1 MSSKNIT
8 MEERIET
15 AIRNTQDLYLSDTL
29 PWVVGYSGGKDST
42 ATLQLIWKA
51 ISALPAD
58 RRSKPIH
65 VISTDTLVE
74 NPVVAIWVTNS
85 LMAMQKAAQEQ
96 QMPVIPHR
104 LTPKLEDRFW
114 VNLIGKGYPAP
125 RPLFRW
131 CTSRLKINASNTFI
145 TELANNQGEAIL
157 VLGSRKAESQARDK
171 VLSRYQNSTR
181 ELLSRNAET
190 NLDRVWVY
198 TPVSTWTSDDVWEYL
213 IENENPWNYDNIELF
228 HIYRGAT
235 PDAECPLVVDKS
247 TPSCGDSRF
256 GCFVCTMVSEDKSM
270 QAMIQNDEDRRWMM
284 PLLNFRNEFLKTEG
298 DRDLREFTKMDG
310 SLQLQFIALRSGG
323 RATPSSRPGKVVDE
337 KVVKRLT
344 TTSIDEEGY
353 PLPNRKVLVL
363 ETRVLESDGEKRE
376 TTYKVEKIATLVHG
390 PYTQK
395 YRETMLEELLRAQE
409 TIRGNLPESVS
420 EFSIITPEELEEI
433 RRIWVLQKREFEDSV
448 PDIYLR
454 ATERA
459 YPSPE
464 LDETTPFRPDDI
476 RLLRDVCM
484 EMAIDSPQ
492 SRPFDSKQMLFN
504 VLREQ
509 LGIQHGY
516 RGAIRRVGL
525 HRELENVLEMR
536 SFDSEDQ
543 ALDFALQRKAGGN
556 ELMYEMRDAAD
567 VFTYIPE
574 KQPVQEQEA

>member
-1 MSSKNIT
+1 MSKKNIT
-8 MEERIET
+8 MEDRIET
-15 AIRNTQDLYLSDTL
+15 ALRNTQDLYLSDTL

-51 ISALPAD
+51 ISALPVAK
-58 RRSKPIH
+58 RSKPIH

-85 LMAMQKAAQEQ
+85 LVAMQKAAQEQ
-96 QMPVIPHR
+96 EMPIIPHR

-114 VNLIGKGYPAP
+114 VNLIGRGYPAP

-157 VLGSRKAESQARDK
+157 VLGSRKAESSARDK
-171 VLSRYQNSTR
+171 VLAKYENSTR
-181 ELLSRNAET
+181 ELLSRNADA

-284 PLLNFRNEFLKTEG
+284 PLLDFRNEYLKTDG
-298 DRDLREFTKMDG
+298 DRGFREFTKMGG
-310 SLQLQFIALRSGG
+310 SLQLQFLNVKSGG
-323 RATPSSRPGKVVDE
+323 RSAPSRPGKVVSE

-344 TTSIDEEGY
+344 ATSADEEGY
-353 PLPNRKVLVL
+353 PMPNRRVLVL
-363 ETRVLESDGEKRE
+363 ETRVVEVDGNKRE
-376 TTYKVEKIATLVHG
+376 TTYKIEKIATLVHG
-390 PYTQK
+390 PYTQN
-395 YRETMLEELLRAQE
+395 YRENMLEELLRAQE
-409 TIRGNLPESVS
+409 TIRGNLPKSVS

-433 RRIWVLQKREFEDSV
+433 RRIWVIQKREFEDSV
-448 PDIYLR
+448 PDIFLR
-454 ATERA
+454 ATGKA

-484 EMAIDSPQ
+484 DMAIDAPQ
-492 SRPFDSKQMLFN
+492 SGPLDSKQLLFN

-509 LGIQHGY
+509 LGIQHSY

-525 HRELENVLEMR
+525 HGELEDVLEMR
-536 SFDSEDQ
+536 SFENEDQ

-556 ELMYEMRDAAD
+556 ELMYELRDASD
-567 VFTYIPE
+567 VFAYIHE
-574 KQPVQEQEA
+574 EQPAQELEA

>member
-1 MSSKNIT
+1 MSKENIT
-8 MEERIET
+8 MEDRIET

-51 ISALPAD
+51 IAALPVD
-58 RRSKPIH
+58 KRSKPIH

-85 LMAMQKAAQEQ
+85 LIAMQKAATEQE
-96 QMPVIPHR
+96 MPIIPHR

-114 VNLIGKGYPAP
+114 VNLIGRGYPAP

-171 VLSRYQNSTR
+171 VLARYENSTR
-181 ELLSRNAET
+181 ELLSRNADA

-235 PDAECPLVVDKS
+235 PDAECPLVIDKS

-284 PLLNFRNEFLKTEG
+284 PLLNFRNEYLKTEG
-298 DRDLREFTKMDG
+298 DRGLREFTKMGG
-310 SLQLQFIALRSGG
+310 SLQLQFLGVKSGG
-323 RATPSSRPGKVVDE
+323 RTAPSRPGKVVSE
-337 KVVKRLT
+337 KVVRRLT
-344 TTSIDEEGY
+344 ATSDGEEGY
-353 PLPNRKVLVL
+353 PMPNRKVLVL
-363 ETRVLESDGEKRE
+363 ETRVVEADGEKRE
-376 TTYKVEKIATLVHG
+376 TTYKIEKIATLVHG
-390 PYTQK
+390 PYTQN
-395 YRETMLEELLRAQE
+395 YREAMLEALLRAQE
-409 TIRGNLPESVS
+409 TIRNNLPESIS

-433 RRIWVLQKREFEDSV
+433 RRIWVIQKREFEDSV
-448 PDIYLR
+448 PDIFLR
-454 ATERA
+454 ATGKA
-459 YPSPE
+459 YPIPE
-464 LDETTPFRPDDI
+464 LDETTPFRPEDI

-484 EMAIDSPQ
+484 DMAIDSPQ
-492 SRPFDSKQMLFN
+492 SGPLDSKQLLFT
-504 VLREQ
+504 VLRNQ
-509 LGIQHGY
+509 LGIQHSY

-525 HRELENVLEMR
+525 HGELEDMLETR
-536 SFDSEDQ
+536 SFDNEDE

-556 ELMYEMRDAAD
+556 ELMYEMRDASD
-567 VFTYIPE
+567 VFAYIPE
-574 KQPVQEQEA
+574 EQPAQELEV

>member
-1 MSSKNIT
+1 MNKENIT
-8 MEERIET
+8 MEDRIET

-51 ISALPAD
+51 IAALPVD
-58 RRSKPIH
+58 KRSKPIH

-85 LMAMQKAAQEQ
+85 LLAMQKAATEQ
-96 QMPVIPHR
+96 KMPIIPHR

-114 VNLIGKGYPAP
+114 VNLIGRGYPAP

-171 VLSRYQNSTR
+171 VLARYENSTR
-181 ELLSRNAET
+181 ELLSRNADA

-213 IENENPWNYDNIELF
+213 IENENPWDYDNIELF

-284 PLLNFRNEFLKTEG
+284 PLLNFRNEYLKTEG
-298 DRDLREFTKMDG
+298 DRGLREFTKMG
-310 SLQLQFIALRSGG
+310 GGLQLQFLSVKSGG
-323 RATPSSRPGKVVDE
+323 RTAPSRPGKVVSE
-337 KVVKRLT
+337 KVVRRLS
-344 TTSIDEEGY
+344 TTSDGEEGY
-353 PLPNRKVLVL
+353 PMPNRKVLVL
-363 ETRVLESDGEKRE
+363 ETRVVEVDGVKRE
-376 TTYKVEKIATLVHG
+376 TTYKIEKIATLVHG
-390 PYTQK
+390 PYTQN
-395 YRETMLEELLRAQE
+395 YREAMLEALLRAQE
-409 TIRGNLPESVS
+409 TIRNNLPESIS

-433 RRIWVLQKREFEDSV
+433 RRIWVIQKREFEDSV
-448 PDIYLR
+448 PDIYFR
-454 ATERA
+454 ATGKA
-459 YPSPE
+459 YPIPE
-464 LDETTPFRPDDI
+464 LDETTPFRPEDI

-484 EMAIDSPQ
+484 DMAIDSPQ
-492 SRPFDSKQMLFN
+492 SGPLDSKQLLFN
-504 VLREQ
+504 VLRNQ
-509 LGIQHGY
+509 LGIQHSY
-516 RGAIRRVGL
+516 RGAVRRVGL
-525 HRELENVLEMR
+525 HGELEDMLETR
-536 SFDSEDQ
+536 SFDNEDQ

-567 VFTYIPE
+567 VFAYISE
-574 KQPVQEQEA
+574 EQPVQELEV

>member
-1 MSSKNIT
+1 

-58 RRSKPIH
+58 KRSKPIH
-65 VISTDTLVE
+65 IISTDTLVE

-85 LMAMQKAAQEQ
+85 LTAMQKAAEEQ
-96 QMPVIPHR
+96 QMPIIPHR

-114 VNLIGKGYPAP
+114 VNLIGRGYPAP

-131 CTSRLKINASNTFI
+131 CTSRLKINSSNTFI
-145 TELANNQGEAIL
+145 TELANRQGEAIL
-157 VLGSRKAESQARDK
+157 VLGSRKAESQAREK

-181 ELLSRNAET
+181 ELLSRNADA

-198 TPVSTWTSDDVWEYL
+198 TPVSMWTSDDVWKYL

-298 DRDLREFTKMDG
+298 DRELREFTKMDG
-310 SLQLQFIALRSGG
+310 SLQIQFIALRSGG
-323 RATPSSRPGKVVDE
+323 RAVPSSRQGKIVDE

-409 TIRGNLPESVS
+409 TIRGNLPKLAS

-433 RRIWVLQKREFEDSV
+433 RRIWVLHKREFEDSV

-454 ATERA
+454 ATGKA
-459 YPSPE
+459 YPNPE

-476 RLLRDVCM
+476 RLLREVCM

-492 SRPFDSKQMLFN
+492 SGPLDSNQMLFN

-525 HRELENVLEMR
+525 NGELENVLEMR

-543 ALDFALQRKAGGN
+543 ALDFALQRKAGGV

-574 KQPVQEQEA
+574 EQPAQEQEV

>member
-1 MSSKNIT
+1 MSKENIT
-8 MEERIET
+8 MEDRIKA

-51 ISALPAD
+51 IAALPVGK
-58 RRSKPIH
+58 RSKPIH

-85 LMAMQKAAQEQ
+85 LLAMQKAATEQE
-96 QMPVIPHR
+96 MPIIPHR
-104 LTPKLEDRFW
+104 LMPKLEDRFW
-114 VNLIGKGYPAP
+114 VNLIGRGYPAP

-171 VLSRYQNSTR
+171 VLDRYENSTR
-181 ELLSRNAET
+181 ELLSRNADA

-284 PLLNFRNEFLKTEG
+284 PLLNFRNEYLKTEG
-298 DRDLREFTKMDG
+298 DRGLREFTKMG
-310 SLQLQFIALRSGG
+310 GGLQLQFLSVKSGG
-323 RATPSSRPGKVVDE
+323 RTAPSRPGKVVSE
-337 KVVKRLT
+337 KVVRRLT
-344 TTSIDEEGY
+344 STSDGEEGN
-353 PLPNRKVLVL
+353 PMPNRKVLVL
-363 ETRVLESDGEKRE
+363 ETRMVEVDGVKRE
-376 TTYKVEKIATLVHG
+376 TTYKIEKIATLVHG
-390 PYTQK
+390 PYTQN
-395 YRETMLEELLRAQE
+395 YREAMLEALLRAQE
-409 TIRGNLPESVS
+409 TIRSNLPESIS
-420 EFSIITPEELEEI
+420 EFSIITLEELEEI
-433 RRIWVLQKREFEDSV
+433 RRIWVIQKREFEDSV
-448 PDIYLR
+448 PDIFFR
-454 ATERA
+454 ATEKA
-459 YPSPE
+459 YPIPE
-464 LDETTPFRPDDI
+464 LDETTPFRPEDI

-484 EMAIDSPQ
+484 DMAIDSSQ
-492 SRPFDSKQMLFN
+492 SGPLDPKQLLFN
-504 VLREQ
+504 VLRNQ
-509 LGIQHGY
+509 LGIQHSY
-516 RGAIRRVGL
+516 RGAVRRVGL
-525 HRELENVLEMR
+525 HAELEDMLETR
-536 SFDSEDQ
+536 SFDNEDQ

-556 ELMYEMRDAAD
+556 ELMYEMRDASDIFA
-567 VFTYIPE
+567 YIPE
-574 KQPVQEQEA
+574 EQPAQEVEA

>member
-1 MSSKNIT
+1 MSKENIT
-8 MEERIET
+8 MEDRIET

-51 ISALPAD
+51 IAALPVD
-58 RRSKPIH
+58 KRSKPIH

-85 LMAMQKAAQEQ
+85 LIAMQKAATEQE
-96 QMPVIPHR
+96 MPIIPHR

-114 VNLIGKGYPAP
+114 VNLIGRGYPAP

-171 VLSRYQNSTR
+171 VLARYENSTR
-181 ELLSRNAET
+181 ELLSRNADA

-235 PDAECPLVVDKS
+235 PDAECPLVIDKS

-284 PLLNFRNEFLKTEG
+284 PLLNFRNEYLKTEG
-298 DRDLREFTKMDG
+298 DRGLREFTKMGG
-310 SLQLQFIALRSGG
+310 SLQLQFLGVKSGG
-323 RATPSSRPGKVVDE
+323 RTAPSRPGKVVSE
-337 KVVKRLT
+337 KVVRRLT
-344 TTSIDEEGY
+344 ATSDDEEGY
-353 PLPNRKVLVL
+353 PMPNRKVLVL
-363 ETRVLESDGEKRE
+363 ETRVVEADGEKRE
-376 TTYKVEKIATLVHG
+376 TTYKIEKIATLVHG
-390 PYTQK
+390 PYTQN
-395 YRETMLEELLRAQE
+395 YREAMLEALLRAQE
-409 TIRGNLPESVS
+409 TIRNNLPESIS

-433 RRIWVLQKREFEDSV
+433 RRIWVIQKREFEDSV
-448 PDIYLR
+448 PDIFLR
-454 ATERA
+454 ATGKA
-459 YPSPE
+459 YPIPE
-464 LDETTPFRPDDI
+464 LDETTPFRPEDI

-484 EMAIDSPQ
+484 DMAIDSPQ
-492 SRPFDSKQMLFN
+492 SGPLDSKQLLFT
-504 VLREQ
+504 VLRNQ
-509 LGIQHGY
+509 LGIQHSY

-525 HRELENVLEMR
+525 HGELEDMLETR
-536 SFDSEDQ
+536 SFDNEDE

-556 ELMYEMRDAAD
+556 ELMYEMRDASD
-567 VFTYIPE
+567 VFAYIPE
-574 KQPVQEQEA
+574 EQPAQELEV

>member
-1 MSSKNIT
+1 MSKENIT
-8 MEERIET
+8 MEDRIET

-51 ISALPAD
+51 IAALPVD
-58 RRSKPIH
+58 KRSKPIH

-85 LMAMQKAAQEQ
+85 LIAMQKAATEQE
-96 QMPVIPHR
+96 MPIIPHR

-114 VNLIGKGYPAP
+114 VNLIGRGYPAP

-171 VLSRYQNSTR
+171 VLARYENSTR
-181 ELLSRNAET
+181 ELLSRNADA

-270 QAMIQNDEDRRWMM
+270 QAMIQNDVDRRWMM
-284 PLLNFRNEFLKTEG
+284 PLLNFRNEYLKTEG
-298 DRDLREFTKMDG
+298 DRGLREFTKMGG
-310 SLQLQFIALRSGG
+310 SLQLQFLGVKSGG
-323 RATPSSRPGKVVDE
+323 RTAPSRPGKVVSE
-337 KVVKRLT
+337 KVVRRLT
-344 TTSIDEEGY
+344 VTSDGEEGY
-353 PLPNRKVLVL
+353 PMPNRKVLVL
-363 ETRVLESDGEKRE
+363 ETRVVEADGEKHE
-376 TTYKVEKIATLVHG
+376 TTYKIEKIATLVHG
-390 PYTQK
+390 PYTQN
-395 YRETMLEELLRAQE
+395 YREAMLEALLRAQE
-409 TIRGNLPESVS
+409 TIRNNLPESIS

-433 RRIWVLQKREFEDSV
+433 RRIWVIQKREFEDSV
-448 PDIYLR
+448 PDIFMR
-454 ATERA
+454 ATGKA
-459 YPSPE
+459 YPIPE
-464 LDETTPFRPDDI
+464 LDETTPFRPEDI

-484 EMAIDSPQ
+484 DMAIDSPQ
-492 SRPFDSKQMLFN
+492 SGPLDSKQLLFT
-504 VLREQ
+504 VLRNQ

-525 HRELENVLEMR
+525 HGELEDMLETR
-536 SFDSEDQ
+536 SFDNEDQ

-556 ELMYEMRDAAD
+556 ELMYEMRDATD
-567 VFTYIPE
+567 VFAYIPE
-574 KQPVQEQEA
+574 EQPAQELEA

>member
-1 MSSKNIT
+1 
-8 MEERIET
+8 MEDRIET

-51 ISALPAD
+51 IAALPVD
-58 RRSKPIH
+58 KRSKPIH

-85 LMAMQKAAQEQ
+85 LIAMQKAATEQE
-96 QMPVIPHR
+96 MPIIPHR

-114 VNLIGKGYPAP
+114 VNLIGRGYPAP

-171 VLSRYQNSTR
+171 VLARYENSTR
-181 ELLSRNAET
+181 ELLSRNADA

-235 PDAECPLVVDKS
+235 PDAECPLVIDKS

-284 PLLNFRNEFLKTEG
+284 PLLNFRNEYLKTEG
-298 DRDLREFTKMDG
+298 DRGLREFTKMGG
-310 SLQLQFIALRSGG
+310 SLQLQFLGVKSGG
-323 RATPSSRPGKVVDE
+323 RTAPSRPGKVVSE
-337 KVVKRLT
+337 KVVRRLT
-344 TTSIDEEGY
+344 ATSDGEEGY
-353 PLPNRKVLVL
+353 PMPNRKVLIL
-363 ETRVLESDGEKRE
+363 ETRVVEADGEKRE
-376 TTYKVEKIATLVHG
+376 TTYKIEKIATLVHG
-390 PYTQK
+390 PYTQN
-395 YRETMLEELLRAQE
+395 YREAMLEALLRAQE
-409 TIRGNLPESVS
+409 TIRNNLPESIS

-433 RRIWVLQKREFEDSV
+433 RRIWVIQKREFEDSV
-448 PDIYLR
+448 PDIFLR
-454 ATERA
+454 ATGKA
-459 YPSPE
+459 YPIPE
-464 LDETTPFRPDDI
+464 LDETTPFRPEDI

-484 EMAIDSPQ
+484 DMAIDSPQ
-492 SRPFDSKQMLFN
+492 SGPLDSKQLLFT
-504 VLREQ
+504 VLRNQ
-509 LGIQHGY
+509 LGIQHSY

-525 HRELENVLEMR
+525 HGELEDMLETR
-536 SFDSEDQ
+536 SFDNEDE

-556 ELMYEMRDAAD
+556 ELMYEMRDASD
-567 VFTYIPE
+567 VFAYIPE
-574 KQPVQEQEA
+574 EQPAQELEV

>member
-1 MSSKNIT
+1 MSKENIT
-8 MEERIET
+8 MEDRIET

-51 ISALPAD
+51 IAALPVD
-58 RRSKPIH
+58 KRSKPIH

-85 LMAMQKAAQEQ
+85 LIAMQKAATEQE
-96 QMPVIPHR
+96 MPIIPHR

-114 VNLIGKGYPAP
+114 VNLIGRGYPAP

-171 VLSRYQNSTR
+171 VLARYENSTR
-181 ELLSRNAET
+181 ALLSRNADA

-235 PDAECPLVVDKS
+235 PDAECPLVIDKS

-284 PLLNFRNEFLKTEG
+284 PLLNFRNEYLKTEG
-298 DRDLREFTKMDG
+298 DRGLREFTKMGG
-310 SLQLQFIALRSGG
+310 SLQLQFLGVKSGG
-323 RATPSSRPGKVVDE
+323 RTAPSRPGKVVSE
-337 KVVKRLT
+337 KVVRRLT
-344 TTSIDEEGY
+344 ATSDGEEGY
-353 PLPNRKVLVL
+353 PMPNRKVLVL
-363 ETRVLESDGEKRE
+363 ETRVVEADGEKRE
-376 TTYKVEKIATLVHG
+376 TTYKIEKIATLVHG
-390 PYTQK
+390 PYTQN
-395 YRETMLEELLRAQE
+395 YREAMLEALLRAQE
-409 TIRGNLPESVS
+409 TIRNNLPESIS

-433 RRIWVLQKREFEDSV
+433 RRIWVIQKREFEDSV
-448 PDIYLR
+448 PDIFLR
-454 ATERA
+454 ATGKA
-459 YPSPE
+459 YPIPE
-464 LDETTPFRPDDI
+464 LDETTPFRPEDI

-484 EMAIDSPQ
+484 DMAIDSPQ
-492 SRPFDSKQMLFN
+492 SGPLDSKQLLFT
-504 VLREQ
+504 VLRNQ
-509 LGIQHGY
+509 LGIQHSY

-525 HRELENVLEMR
+525 HGELEDMLETR
-536 SFDSEDQ
+536 SFDNEDE

-556 ELMYEMRDAAD
+556 ELMYEMRDASD
-567 VFTYIPE
+567 VFAYIPE
-574 KQPVQEQEA
+574 EQPAQELEV

>member
-1 MSSKNIT
+1 

-15 AIRNTQDLYLSDTL
+15 AIRNTQDLYLSDTF

-51 ISALPAD
+51 ISALPID
-58 RRSKPIH
+58 KRTKPIH

-85 LMAMQKAAQEQ
+85 LATMQKAAQEQ
-96 QMPVIPHR
+96 QMPIIPHR

-114 VNLIGKGYPAP
+114 VNLIGRGYPAP

-171 VLSRYQNSTR
+171 VLARYENSTR
-181 ELLSRNAET
+181 ELLSRNADA

-284 PLLNFRNEFLKTEG
+284 PLLNFRNEYLKTEG
-298 DRDLREFTKMDG
+298 DRELREFTKMGG

-323 RATPSSRPGKVVDE
+323 RAVPTSRQGKVVDE
-337 KVVKRLT
+337 RVVKRLT
-344 TTSIDEEGY
+344 ATSIDEEGY

-363 ETRVLESDGEKRE
+363 ETRVVEADGEKCE

-433 RRIWVLQKREFEDSV
+433 RRMWVLQKREFEDSV

-454 ATERA
+454 ATGRA

-476 RLLRDVCM
+476 RLLRDVCL

-492 SRPFDSKQMLFN
+492 SGPLDSKQMLFN

-525 HRELENVLEMR
+525 HGELENVLEMR

-567 VFTYIPE
+567 VFTYILE
-574 KQPVQEQEA
+574 EQPIQEQEV

>member
-1 MSSKNIT
+1 MSKENIT
-8 MEERIET
+8 MEDRIKA

-51 ISALPAD
+51 IAALPVGK
-58 RRSKPIH
+58 RSKPIH

-85 LMAMQKAAQEQ
+85 LLAMQKAATEQE
-96 QMPVIPHR
+96 MPIIPHR
-104 LTPKLEDRFW
+104 LMPKLEDRFW
-114 VNLIGKGYPAP
+114 VNLIGRGYPAP

-171 VLSRYQNSTR
+171 VLDRYENSTR
-181 ELLSRNAET
+181 ELLSRNADA

-284 PLLNFRNEFLKTEG
+284 PLLNFRNEYLKTEG
-298 DRDLREFTKMDG
+298 DRGLREFTKMG
-310 SLQLQFIALRSGG
+310 GGLQLQFLSVKSGG
-323 RATPSSRPGKVVDE
+323 RTAPSRPGKVVSE
-337 KVVKRLT
+337 KVVRRLT
-344 TTSIDEEGY
+344 STSDGEEGY
-353 PLPNRKVLVL
+353 PMPNRKVLVL
-363 ETRVLESDGEKRE
+363 ETRMVEVDGVKRE
-376 TTYKVEKIATLVHG
+376 TIYKIEKIATLVHG
-390 PYTQK
+390 PYTQN
-395 YRETMLEELLRAQE
+395 YREAMLEALLRAQE
-409 TIRGNLPESVS
+409 TIRNNLPESIS
-420 EFSIITPEELEEI
+420 EFSIITLEELEEI
-433 RRIWVLQKREFEDSV
+433 RRIWVIQKREFEDSV
-448 PDIYLR
+448 PDIFFR
-454 ATERA
+454 ATEKA
-459 YPSPE
+459 YPIPE
-464 LDETTPFRPDDI
+464 LDETTPFRPEDI

-484 EMAIDSPQ
+484 DMVIDSSQ
-492 SRPFDSKQMLFN
+492 SGPLDPKQLLFN
-504 VLREQ
+504 VLRNQ
-509 LGIQHGY
+509 LGIQHSY
-516 RGAIRRVGL
+516 RGAVRRVGL
-525 HRELENVLEMR
+525 HAELEDMLETR
-536 SFDSEDQ
+536 SFDNEDQ

-556 ELMYEMRDAAD
+556 ELMYEMRDASDIFA
-567 VFTYIPE
+567 YIPE
-574 KQPVQEQEA
+574 EQPAQEFEA

>member
-1 MSSKNIT
+1 MEQKKIT
-8 MEERIET
+8 MEERVET
-15 AIRNTQDLYLSDTL
+15 AIRNTQDLYLSDSL

-51 ISALPAD
+51 ISALPVEN
-58 RRSKPIH
+58 RTKPIH

-85 LMAMQKAAQEQ
+85 LETMQKAANEQ
-96 QMPVIPHR
+96 QMPIIPHR

-114 VNLIGKGYPAP
+114 VNLIGRGYPAP

-157 VLGSRKAESQARDK
+157 VLGSRKAESSARDK
-171 VLSRYQNSTR
+171 VLAKYENSTR
-181 ELLSRNAET
+181 ELLSRNADA

-198 TPVSTWTSDDVWEYL
+198 TPVSTWTSADVWEYL

-270 QAMIQNDEDRRWMM
+270 QAMIQNDEDRQWMM
-284 PLLNFRNEFLKTEG
+284 PLLKFRNEYLKTEG
-298 DRDLREFTKMDG
+298 DRHLREFTKMDG
-310 SLQLQFIALRSGG
+310 SLQLQFLGIKSAG
-323 RATPSSRPGKVVDE
+323 RAIPSARPGKLISE
-337 KVVKRLT
+337 KLVRRLS
-344 TTSIDEEGY
+344 TTSTEEDGY
-353 PLPNRKVLVL
+353 PLPNRKVLIL
-363 ETRVLESDGEKRE
+363 ETRVIDEGGKKHE
-376 TTYKVEKIATLVHG
+376 TTYKIEKIATLVHG
-390 PYTQK
+390 PYTQE
-395 YRETMLEELLRAQE
+395 YRETMLGELLRAQE
-409 TIRGNLPESVS
+409 TIRNNLPKSVPD
-420 EFSIITPEELEEI
+420 FSIITLEELEEI
-433 RRIWVLQKREFEDSV
+433 RRIWVIQKREFEDSA
-448 PDIYLR
+448 PEIYLSV
-454 ATERA
+454 TGTN

-476 RLLRDVCM
+476 RLLRDVCR
-484 EMAIDSPQ
+484 EIALESPQ
-492 SRPFDSKQMLFN
+492 SGSQNSKQLLFN

-525 HRELENVLEMR
+525 HGELENVLEMR
-536 SFDSEDQ
+536 SFDNEDQ
-543 ALDFALQRKAGGN
+543 ALDFALLRKAAGN

-567 VFTYIPE
+567 VFTYIPDE
-574 KQPVQEQEA
+574 QPAQELDV

>member
-1 MSSKNIT
+1 

-15 AIRNTQDLYLSDTL
+15 AIRNTQDLYLSDTF

-51 ISALPAD
+51 ISALPID
-58 RRSKPIH
+58 KRTKPIH

-85 LMAMQKAAQEQ
+85 LATMQKAAQEQ
-96 QMPVIPHR
+96 QMPIIPHR

-114 VNLIGKGYPAP
+114 VNLIGRGYPAP

-171 VLSRYQNSTR
+171 VLARYENSTR
-181 ELLSRNAET
+181 ELLSRNADA

-284 PLLNFRNEFLKTEG
+284 PLLNFRNEYLKTEG
-298 DRDLREFTKMDG
+298 DRELREFTKMGG

-323 RATPSSRPGKVVDE
+323 RAVPTSRQGKVVDE
-337 KVVKRLT
+337 RVVKRLT
-344 TTSIDEEGY
+344 ATSIDEEGY

-363 ETRVLESDGEKRE
+363 ETRVVEADGEKCE

-433 RRIWVLQKREFEDSV
+433 RRMWVLQKREFEDSV

-454 ATERA
+454 ATGRA

-476 RLLRDVCM
+476 RLLRDVCL

-492 SRPFDSKQMLFN
+492 SGPLDSKQMLFN

-525 HRELENVLEMR
+525 HGELENVLEMR

-574 KQPVQEQEA
+574 EQPIQEQEV

>member
-1 MSSKNIT
+1 MSKENIT
-8 MEERIET
+8 MEDRIET

-51 ISALPAD
+51 IAALPVD
-58 RRSKPIH
+58 KRSKPIH

-85 LMAMQKAAQEQ
+85 LIAMQKAATEQE
-96 QMPVIPHR
+96 MPIIPHR

-114 VNLIGKGYPAP
+114 VNLIGRGYPAP

-171 VLSRYQNSTR
+171 VLARYENSTR
-181 ELLSRNAET
+181 ELLSRNADA

-235 PDAECPLVVDKS
+235 PDAECPLVIDKS

-284 PLLNFRNEFLKTEG
+284 PLLNFRNEYLKTEG
-298 DRDLREFTKMDG
+298 DRGLREFTKMGG
-310 SLQLQFIALRSGG
+310 SLQLQFLGVKSGG
-323 RATPSSRPGKVVDE
+323 RTAPSRPGKVVSE
-337 KVVKRLT
+337 KVVRRLT
-344 TTSIDEEGY
+344 ATSDGEEGY
-353 PLPNRKVLVL
+353 PMPNRKVLIL
-363 ETRVLESDGEKRE
+363 ETRVVEADGEKRE
-376 TTYKVEKIATLVHG
+376 TTYKIEKIATLVHG
-390 PYTQK
+390 PYTQN
-395 YRETMLEELLRAQE
+395 YREAMLEALLRAQE
-409 TIRGNLPESVS
+409 TIRNNLPESIS

-433 RRIWVLQKREFEDSV
+433 RRIWVIQKREFEDSV
-448 PDIYLR
+448 PDIFLR
-454 ATERA
+454 ATGKA
-459 YPSPE
+459 YPIPE
-464 LDETTPFRPDDI
+464 LDETTPFRPEDI

-484 EMAIDSPQ
+484 DMAIDSPQ
-492 SRPFDSKQMLFN
+492 SGPLDSKQLLFT
-504 VLREQ
+504 VLRNQ
-509 LGIQHGY
+509 LGIQHSY

-525 HRELENVLEMR
+525 HGELEDMLETR
-536 SFDSEDQ
+536 SFDNEDE

-556 ELMYEMRDAAD
+556 ELMYEMRDASD
-567 VFTYIPE
+567 VFAYIPE
-574 KQPVQEQEA
+574 EQPAQELEV

>member
-1 MSSKNIT
+1 MSKENIT
-8 MEERIET
+8 MEDRIET

-51 ISALPAD
+51 IAALPVD
-58 RRSKPIH
+58 KRSKPIH

-85 LMAMQKAAQEQ
+85 LIAMQKAATEQE
-96 QMPVIPHR
+96 MPIIPHR

-114 VNLIGKGYPAP
+114 VNLIGRGYPAP

-171 VLSRYQNSTR
+171 VLARYENSTR
-181 ELLSRNAET
+181 ELLSRNADA

-284 PLLNFRNEFLKTEG
+284 PLLNFRNEYLKTEG
-298 DRDLREFTKMDG
+298 DRGLREFTKMGG
-310 SLQLQFIALRSGG
+310 SLQLQFLGVKSGG
-323 RATPSSRPGKVVDE
+323 RTAPSRPGKVVSE
-337 KVVKRLT
+337 KVVRRLSA
-344 TTSIDEEGY
+344 TSDGEEDY
-353 PLPNRKVLVL
+353 PMPNRKVLVL
-363 ETRVLESDGEKRE
+363 ETRVVEADGEKRE
-376 TTYKVEKIATLVHG
+376 TTYKIEKIATLVHG
-390 PYTQK
+390 PYTQN
-395 YRETMLEELLRAQE
+395 YREAMLEALLRAQE
-409 TIRGNLPESVS
+409 TIRNNLPESIS

-433 RRIWVLQKREFEDSV
+433 RRIWVIQKREFEDSV
-448 PDIYLR
+448 PDIFLR
-454 ATERA
+454 ATGKA
-459 YPSPE
+459 YPIPE
-464 LDETTPFRPDDI
+464 LDETTPFRPEDI

-484 EMAIDSPQ
+484 DMAIDSPQ
-492 SRPFDSKQMLFN
+492 SGPLDSKQLLFT
-504 VLREQ
+504 VLRNQ
-509 LGIQHGY
+509 LGIQHSY

-525 HRELENVLEMR
+525 HGELEDMLETR
-536 SFDSEDQ
+536 SFDNEDE
-543 ALDFALQRKAGGN
+543 ALDFVLQRKAGGN
-556 ELMYEMRDAAD
+556 ELMYEMRDASD
-567 VFTYIPE
+567 VFAYIPE
-574 KQPVQEQEA
+574 EQPAQELEV

>member
-1 MSSKNIT
+1 
-8 MEERIET
+8 MEDRIET

-51 ISALPAD
+51 IAALPVD
-58 RRSKPIH
+58 KRSKPIH

-85 LMAMQKAAQEQ
+85 LIAMQKAATEQE
-96 QMPVIPHR
+96 MPIIPHR

-114 VNLIGKGYPAP
+114 VNLIGRGYPAP

-171 VLSRYQNSTR
+171 VLARYENSTR
-181 ELLSRNAET
+181 ELLSRNADA

-235 PDAECPLVVDKS
+235 PDAECPLVIDKS

-284 PLLNFRNEFLKTEG
+284 PLLNFRNEYLKTEG
-298 DRDLREFTKMDG
+298 DRGLREFTKMGG
-310 SLQLQFIALRSGG
+310 SLQLQFLGVKSGG
-323 RATPSSRPGKVVDE
+323 RTAPSRPGKVVSE
-337 KVVKRLT
+337 KVVRRLT
-344 TTSIDEEGY
+344 ATSDGEEGY
-353 PLPNRKVLVL
+353 PMPNRKVLVL
-363 ETRVLESDGEKRE
+363 ETRVVEADGEKRE
-376 TTYKVEKIATLVHG
+376 TTYKIEKIATLVHG
-390 PYTQK
+390 PYTQN
-395 YRETMLEELLRAQE
+395 YREAMLEALLRAQE
-409 TIRGNLPESVS
+409 TIRNNLPESIS

-433 RRIWVLQKREFEDSV
+433 RRIWVIQKREFEDSV
-448 PDIYLR
+448 PDIFLR
-454 ATERA
+454 ATGKA
-459 YPSPE
+459 YPIPE
-464 LDETTPFRPDDI
+464 LDETTPFRPEDI

-492 SRPFDSKQMLFN
+492 SGPLDSKQLLFT
-504 VLREQ
+504 VLRNQ
-509 LGIQHGY
+509 LGIQHSY

-525 HRELENVLEMR
+525 HGELEDMLETR
-536 SFDSEDQ
+536 SFDNEDE

-556 ELMYEMRDAAD
+556 ELMYEMRDASD
-567 VFTYIPE
+567 VFAYIPE
-574 KQPVQEQEA
+574 EQPAQELEV

>member
-1 MSSKNIT
+1 MEQKKIT

-15 AIRNTQDLYLSDTL
+15 AIRNTQDLYLSDSL

-51 ISALPAD
+51 ISGLPVEK
-58 RRSKPIH
+58 RTKPIH

-85 LMAMQKAAQEQ
+85 LATMQKAANEQ
-96 QMPVIPHR
+96 QMPIIPHR

-114 VNLIGKGYPAP
+114 VNLIGRGYPAP

-157 VLGSRKAESQARDK
+157 VLGSRKAESSARDK
-171 VLSRYQNSTR
+171 VLAKYENSTR
-181 ELLSRNAET
+181 ELLSRNADA

-198 TPVSTWTSDDVWEYL
+198 TPVSTWTSADVWEYL

-270 QAMIQNDEDRRWMM
+270 QAMIQNDEERQWMM
-284 PLLNFRNEFLKTEG
+284 PLLKFRNEYLKTEG
-298 DRDLREFTKMDG
+298 DRHLREFTKMDG
-310 SLQLQFIALRSGG
+310 SLQLQFLGIKSAG
-323 RATPSSRPGKVVDE
+323 RAIPSARPGKLISE
-337 KVVKRLT
+337 KLVRRLS
-344 TTSIDEEGY
+344 TTSIEEDGY
-353 PLPNRKVLVL
+353 PLPNRKVLIL
-363 ETRVLESDGEKRE
+363 ETRVIDEGGKKHE
-376 TTYKVEKIATLVHG
+376 TTYKIEKIATLVHG
-390 PYTQK
+390 PYTQE
-395 YRETMLEELLRAQE
+395 YRETMLGELLRAQE
-409 TIRGNLPESVS
+409 TIRNNLPKSVPD
-420 EFSIITPEELEEI
+420 FSSITLEELEEI
-433 RRIWVLQKREFEDSV
+433 RRIWVIQKREFEDSV
-448 PDIYLR
+448 PEIYLSV
-454 ATERA
+454 TGTN

-476 RLLRDVCM
+476 RLLRDVCR
-484 EMAIDSPQ
+484 EIALESPQ
-492 SRPFDSKQMLFN
+492 SGSQNSKQLLFN

-525 HRELENVLEMR
+525 HGELENVLEMR
-536 SFDSEDQ
+536 SFDNEDQ
-543 ALDFALQRKAGGN
+543 ALDFALLRKASGN

-567 VFTYIPE
+567 VFTYTPDE
-574 KQPVQEQEA
+574 QPAQELDV

>member
-1 MSSKNIT
+1 MGKKNIT
-8 MEERIET
+8 MEDRIET

-51 ISALPAD
+51 IAALPVDKRA
-58 RRSKPIH
+58 KPIH

-85 LMAMQKAAQEQ
+85 LLAMQKAAAELR
-96 QMPVIPHR
+96 MPVIPHR
-104 LTPKLEDRFW
+104 LTPKLDDRFW
-114 VNLIGKGYPAP
+114 VNLIGRGYPAP

-145 TELANNQGEAIL
+145 SELANNQGEAIL

-171 VLSRYQNSTR
+171 VLARYENSTR
-181 ELLSRNAET
+181 ELLSRNAGA

-198 TPVSTWTSDDVWEYL
+198 TPVSTWTSNDVWEYL

-284 PLLNFRNEFLKTEG
+284 PLLNFRNEYLKTEG
-298 DRDLREFTKMDG
+298 DRGLREFTKMG
-310 SLQLQFIALRSGG
+310 GGLQLQFLSVKSGG
-323 RATPSSRPGKVVDE
+323 RTAPSRPGKVVSE
-337 KVVKRLT
+337 KVVRRLT
-344 TTSIDEEGY
+344 STSDGEEGY
-353 PLPNRKVLVL
+353 PMPNRKVLVL
-363 ETRVLESDGEKRE
+363 ETRIVEVDGVKRE
-376 TTYKVEKIATLVHG
+376 TTYKIEKVATLVHG
-390 PYTQK
+390 PYTQS
-395 YRETMLEELLRAQE
+395 YRESMLEALLRAQE
-409 TIRGNLPESVS
+409 TIRNNLPESIS

-433 RRIWVLQKREFEDSV
+433 RRIWVIQKREFEDSV
-448 PDIYLR
+448 PDIFFR
-454 ATERA
+454 ATGKA
-459 YPSPE
+459 YPIPE
-464 LDETTPFRPDDI
+464 LDETTPFRAEDI

-484 EMAIDSPQ
+484 DMAIDSPQ
-492 SRPFDSKQMLFN
+492 SGPLDSKQLLFN
-504 VLREQ
+504 VLRNQ
-509 LGIQHGY
+509 LGIQHSY
-516 RGAIRRVGL
+516 RGAVRRVGL
-525 HRELENVLEMR
+525 LSELEEMLETR
-536 SFDSEDQ
+536 SFDNEDQ
-543 ALDFALQRKAGGN
+543 ALDFALQRTAGGN

-567 VFTYIPE
+567 VFAYIPE
-574 KQPVQEQEA
+574 EQPAQELEV